1 MGVGHHHDD
10 DGAHDDH
17 PELPRLDGLL
27 GLVELLSPELD
38 GARLGHPRFG
48 NRPLGD
54 QPLPE
59 HGWELVI
66 VLLREDLRLPEHLML
81 PIASHPR
88 R

>member
-17 PELPRLDGLL
+17 PELPRLHELS
-27 GLVELLSPELD
+27 GLVELHPELD
-38 GARLGHPRFG
+38 GAPLGHSRFG
-48 NRPLGD
+48 SRPLGD

-59 HGWELVI
+59 HGREFV
-66 VLLREDLRLPEHLML
+66 VLLRADLRLPEHLML